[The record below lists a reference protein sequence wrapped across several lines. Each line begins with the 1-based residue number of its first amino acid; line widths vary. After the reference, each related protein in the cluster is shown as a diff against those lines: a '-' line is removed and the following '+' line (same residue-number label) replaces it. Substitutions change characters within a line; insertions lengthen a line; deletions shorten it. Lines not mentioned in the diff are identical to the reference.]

1 MANPIVMPRLGDFMT
16 EGTISKWNKAAGE
29 GVEQG
34 EVICEIES
42 EKLNYQLEAG
52 GSGVLHRVAGEGDVV
67 PVDGIIAYLLAEGE
81 APPAAAEAGAPSD
94 AAQRAAAR
102 RAPSRQAGRRGD
114 SSVPSTPGAR
124 RLAASLDVDIAQ
136 VTPTGPR
143 GRVTEGDVR
152 AFAESQQA
160 APAAAGPR
168 GLPEPA
174 SSDALSGMRKSI
186 ADHMRSS
193 LAGTAQ
199 LSFFMEL
206 DVTEAQRLRKEA
218 SSTSDVTL
226 SIAHVLTKACA
237 GALKR
242 YPALNSVHVRRP
254 DSHLRRRERRRGRI
268 PARGPRRARRAR
280 EPTRRASRRS
290 PGRRPTWRNAQG
302 MALSGPDEVLGG
314 TFTISVLGSVDGFTP
329 ILNSGQSAILGV
341 GKSAE
346 KPVVRDG
353 EIVVRE
359 MITVSL
365 TVDHQVVDGAVAAGF
380 MRRLQQLVERPAALF
395 R

>member
-52 GSGVLHRVAGEGDVV
+52 GAGILHRVAGEGDVV

-174 SSDALSGMRKSI
+174 SSSALSGMRKSI

-193 LAGTAQ
+193 LADTAQ

-218 SSTSDVTL
+218 SSSSDVTL

-242 YPALNSVHVRRP
+242 YPALNSVLSDGQILTFDDVNVGVAVSLREGLVVPVVRGA
-254 DSHLRRRERRRGRI
+254 DAKSIGEIARETTDL
-268 PARGPRRARRAR
+268 ADRARDG
-280 EPTRRASRRS
+280 S
-290 PGRRPTWRNAQG
+290 
-302 MALSGPDEVLGG
+302 LGPDEVLGG

-341 GKSAE
+341 GKSAD

-365 TVDHQVVDGAVAAGF
+365 TVDHQIVDGAVAAGF
-380 MRRLQQLVERPAALF
+380 MRRLQQLVERPASLF

>member
-52 GSGVLHRVAGEGDVV
+52 GAGILHTVAGEGDVV
-67 PVDGIIAYLLAEGE
+67 QVDGIIGYLLAEGE
-81 APPAAAEAGAPSD
+81 APPAAADAGAP
-94 AAQRAAAR
+94 AAAERAAAR
-102 RAPSRQAGRRGD
+102 RAPAKRAGRRSD
-114 SSVPSTPGAR
+114 SGVPSTPGAR
-124 RLAASLDVDIAQ
+124 RLAASLDVDISQ
-136 VTPTGPR
+136 VTATGPR

-160 APAAAGPR
+160 APAKAGPR
-168 GLPEPA
+168 GLPESA
-174 SSDALSGMRKSI
+174 SSAALTGMRKSI

-193 LAGTAQ
+193 LAETAQ

-218 SSTSDVTL
+218 SSDADVTL

-242 YPALNSVHVRRP
+242 YPALNSVMSDGQILTFDDVNAGVAVSLREGLVVPVVRGA
-254 DSHLRRRERRRGRI
+254 DEKSIEQIAAETTDL
-268 PARGPRRARRAR
+268 ADRARAG
-280 EPTRRASRRS
+280 S
-290 PGRRPTWRNAQG
+290 
-302 MALSGPDEVLGG
+302 LGPDEVLGG

-329 ILNSGQSAILGV
+329 ILNAGQSAILGV
-341 GKSAE
+341 GKSAD

-353 EIVVRE
+353 EIVIRE

-380 MRRLQQLVERPAALF
+380 MRRLQQLVERPASLF
-395 R
+395 K

>member
-1 MANPIVMPRLGDFMT
+1 MPRLGDFMT

-34 EVICEIES
+34 EVIAEIES

-52 GSGVLHRVAGEGDVV
+52 GAGILHTVAGEGDVV
-67 PVDGIIAYLLAEGE
+67 PVDGIIGYLLAEGE
-81 APPAAAEAGAPSD
+81 APPSAETSAPAAD
-94 AAQRAAAR
+94 ARRAAAR
-102 RAPSRQAGRRGD
+102 RAPARKAGRRGD
-114 SSVPSTPGAR
+114 SGVPSTPGAR
-124 RLAASLDVDIAQ
+124 RLAASLDVDISQ

-152 AFAESQQA
+152 SFAESQQA
-160 APAAAGPR
+160 APAKAGPR

-193 LAGTAQ
+193 LSSTAQ

-206 DVTEAQRLRKEA
+206 DVTEAQRLRKDA
-218 SSTSDVTL
+218 SSGSDVTL

-242 YPALNSVHVRRP
+242 YPALNSVMSDGQILTFDDVNVGVAVSLREGLVVPVVRGA
-254 DSHLRRRERRRGRI
+254 DAKSIEEIARETTDL
-268 PARGPRRARRAR
+268 ADRARAG
-280 EPTRRASRRS
+280 S
-290 PGRRPTWRNAQG
+290 
-302 MALSGPDEVLGG
+302 LGPDEVLGG

-329 ILNSGQSAILGV
+329 ILNAGQSAILGV
-341 GKSAE
+341 GKSAD

-353 EIVVRE
+353 EIVIRE

-395 R
+395 K

>member
-1 MANPIVMPRLGDFMT
+1 MPRLGDFMT

-34 EVICEIES
+34 EVIAEIES

-52 GSGVLHRVAGEGDVV
+52 GAGILHTVAGEGDVV
-67 PVDGIIAYLLAEGE
+67 PVDGIIGYLLAEGE
-81 APPAAAEAGAPSD
+81 APPSAETSAPAAD
-94 AAQRAAAR
+94 ARRAAAR
-102 RAPSRQAGRRGD
+102 RAPARKAGRRGD
-114 SSVPSTPGAR
+114 SGVPSTPGAR
-124 RLAASLDVDIAQ
+124 RLAASLDVDISQ

-152 AFAESQQA
+152 SFAESQQA
-160 APAAAGPR
+160 APAKAGPR

-193 LAGTAQ
+193 LSSTAQ

-206 DVTEAQRLRKEA
+206 DVTEAQRLRKDA
-218 SSTSDVTL
+218 SSSTDVTL

-242 YPALNSVHVRRP
+242 YPALNSVMADGQVLTFDDVNVGVAVSLREGLVVPVVRGA
-254 DSHLRRRERRRGRI
+254 DAKSIADIARETTDL
-268 PARGPRRARRAR
+268 ADRARAG
-280 EPTRRASRRS
+280 S
-290 PGRRPTWRNAQG
+290 
-302 MALSGPDEVLGG
+302 LGPDEVLGG

-329 ILNSGQSAILGV
+329 ILNAGQSAILGV

-346 KPVVRDG
+346 KPVVRNG
-353 EIVVRE
+353 EIVIRE
-359 MITVSL
+359 IITVSL

-380 MRRLQQLVERPAALF
+380 MRRLQQLVERPASLF

>member
-34 EVICEIES
+34 EVIAEIES

-52 GSGVLHRVAGEGDVV
+52 GAGILHRVAGEGEVV

-81 APPAAAEAGAPSD
+81 APPAAAD
-94 AAQRAAAR
+94 AAAPATAAPRPGGR
-102 RAPSRQAGRRGD
+102 RAPARQAGRRGD
-114 SSVPSTPGAR
+114 SNVPSTPGAR
-124 RLAASLDVDIAQ
+124 RLAASLDVEISQ

-152 AFAESQQA
+152 IFAGSQQA
-160 APAAAGPR
+160 SPAKAGPR

-174 SSDALSGMRKSI
+174 SSAPLSGMRKSI

-193 LAGTAQ
+193 LSNTAQ

-218 SSTSDVTL
+218 SSGTDVTL

-242 YPALNSVHVRRP
+242 YPVLNSVMADGQVLTFDDVNVGVAVSLREGLVVPVVRGA
-254 DSHLRRRERRRGRI
+254 DAKSIEEIARETTDL
-268 PARGPRRARRAR
+268 AERAR
-280 EPTRRASRRS
+280 TGS
-290 PGRRPTWRNAQG
+290 
-302 MALSGPDEVLGG
+302 LGPDEVLGG

-329 ILNSGQSAILGV
+329 ILNAGQSAILGV
-341 GKSAE
+341 GKSTE
-346 KPVVRDG
+346 KPVVRNG

-359 MITVSL
+359 LITVSL

-380 MRRLQQLVERPAALF
+380 MRRLQQLVEQPAPLF
-395 R
+395 K

>member
-34 EVICEIES
+34 EVIAEIES

-52 GSGVLHRVAGEGDVV
+52 GAGILHTVAGEGDVV
-67 PVDGIIAYLLAEGE
+67 PVDGIIGYLLAEGE
-81 APPAAAEAGAPSD
+81 APPSAETSAPAAD
-94 AAQRAAAR
+94 ARRAAAR
-102 RAPSRQAGRRGD
+102 RAPARKAGRRGD
-114 SSVPSTPGAR
+114 PGVPSTPGAR
-124 RLAASLDVDIAQ
+124 RLAASLEVDISQ

-160 APAAAGPR
+160 APAKAGPR

-193 LAGTAQ
+193 LSDTAQ

-206 DVTEAQRLRKEA
+206 DVTEAQRLRKDA
-218 SSTSDVTL
+218 SSGSDVTL

-237 GALKR
+237 GALQR
-242 YPALNSVHVRRP
+242 YPALNSVMADGQILTFDDVNVGVAVSLREGLVVPVVRGA
-254 DSHLRRRERRRGRI
+254 DAKSIEEIAGETTDL
-268 PARGPRRARRAR
+268 ADRARAGSLR
-280 EPTRRASRRS
+280 
-290 PGRRPTWRNAQG
+290 
-302 MALSGPDEVLGG
+302 PDEVLGG

-329 ILNSGQSAILGV
+329 ILNAGQSAILGV

-353 EIVVRE
+353 EIVIRE

-380 MRRLQQLVERPAALF
+380 MRRLQQLVERPASLF
-395 R
+395 K

>member
-16 EGTISKWNKAAGE
+16 EGTISKWNKDAGE

-34 EVICEIES
+34 EVIAEIES

-52 GSGVLHRVAGEGDVV
+52 GAGILHRVAGEGDVV

-81 APPAAAEAGAPSD
+81 SPPVAEASAPAA

-102 RAPSRQAGRRGD
+102 RAPARKAGRRGD
-114 SSVPSTPGAR
+114 SGVPSTPGAR
-124 RLAASLDVDIAQ
+124 RLAASMDVDISQ

-160 APAAAGPR
+160 APAKTGPR

-174 SSDALSGMRKSI
+174 SSAALTGMRKSI

-193 LAGTAQ
+193 LANTAQ

-218 SSTSDVTL
+218 SSDSDVTL

-242 YPALNSVHVRRP
+242 YPALNSVMSDGQILTFDEVNVGVAVSLREGLVVPVVRGA
-254 DSHLRRRERRRGRI
+254 DAKSIEEIARETTDL
-268 PARGPRRARRAR
+268 ADRARAG
-280 EPTRRASRRS
+280 SI
-290 PGRRPTWRNAQG
+290 
-302 MALSGPDEVLGG
+302 GPDEFLGG

-329 ILNSGQSAILGV
+329 ILNAGQSAILGV

-353 EIVVRE
+353 EIVIRE

-380 MRRLQQLVERPAALF
+380 MRRLQQLVERPASLF
-395 R
+395 K

>member
-52 GSGVLHRVAGEGDVV
+52 GAGILHTVAGEGDVV
-67 PVDGIIAYLLAEGE
+67 PVDGVIAYLLADGE
-81 APPAAAEAGAPSD
+81 APPAADDAGAP
-94 AAQRAAAR
+94 AAAERAAAR
-102 RAPSRQAGRRGD
+102 TAPAKRAGRRSD
-114 SSVPSTPGAR
+114 SGVPSTPGAR
-124 RLAASLDVDIAQ
+124 RLAASLDVDISQ
-136 VTPTGPR
+136 VTATGPR

-160 APAAAGPR
+160 APSKSGPR

-174 SSDALSGMRKSI
+174 SSTALTGMRKSI

-193 LAGTAQ
+193 LSDTAQ

-218 SSTSDVTL
+218 SSGSDVTL

-242 YPALNSVHVRRP
+242 YPALNSVMSDGQILTFDDVNAGVAVSLREGLVVPVVRGA
-254 DSHLRRRERRRGRI
+254 DEKSIEQIAAETTDL
-268 PARGPRRARRAR
+268 ADRARAG
-280 EPTRRASRRS
+280 S
-290 PGRRPTWRNAQG
+290 
-302 MALSGPDEVLGG
+302 LGPDEVLGG

-329 ILNSGQSAILGV
+329 ILNAGQSAILGV

-353 EIVVRE
+353 EIVIRE

-380 MRRLQQLVERPAALF
+380 MRRLQQLVERPASLF
-395 R
+395 K

>member
-16 EGTISKWNKAAGE
+16 EGTISKWNKDAGE

-34 EVICEIES
+34 EVIAEIES

-52 GSGVLHRVAGEGDVV
+52 GAGILHRVAGEGDVV

-81 APPAAAEAGAPSD
+81 SPPVAEASAPAA

-102 RAPSRQAGRRGD
+102 RAPARKAGRRGD
-114 SSVPSTPGAR
+114 SGVPSTPGAR
-124 RLAASLDVDIAQ
+124 RLAASLDVDISQ

-160 APAAAGPR
+160 APAKTGPR

-174 SSDALSGMRKSI
+174 SSAALTGMRKSI

-193 LAGTAQ
+193 LANTAQ

-218 SSTSDVTL
+218 SSDSDVTL

-242 YPALNSVHVRRP
+242 YPALNSVMSDGQVLTFDEVNVGVAVSLREGLVVPVVRGA
-254 DSHLRRRERRRGRI
+254 DAKGIEEIARETTDL
-268 PARGPRRARRAR
+268 ADRARAG
-280 EPTRRASRRS
+280 SI
-290 PGRRPTWRNAQG
+290 
-302 MALSGPDEVLGG
+302 GPDEFLGG

-329 ILNSGQSAILGV
+329 ILNAGQSAILGV

-353 EIVVRE
+353 EIVIRE

-380 MRRLQQLVERPAALF
+380 MRRLQQLVERPASLF
-395 R
+395 K

>member
-52 GSGVLHRVAGEGDVV
+52 GAGILHTVAGEGDVV

-81 APPAAAEAGAPSD
+81 APPAAEASAPAAAAE
-94 AAQRAAAR
+94 RAAAR
-102 RAPSRQAGRRGD
+102 RAPARKAGRRGD

-124 RLAASLDVDIAQ
+124 RLASSLDVDISQ

-152 AFAESQQA
+152 TFAGSQQA
-160 APAAAGPR
+160 APAKSGPR

-174 SSDALSGMRKSI
+174 SSAALSGMRKSI

-206 DVTEAQRLRKEA
+206 DVTEAQRLRKDA
-218 SSTSDVTL
+218 SSDSDVTL

-242 YPALNSVHVRRP
+242 YPALNSVMADGQILTFDEVNVGVAVSLREGLVVPVVRRA
-254 DSHLRRRERRRGRI
+254 DDKTIEAIAKETTDL
-268 PARGPRRARRAR
+268 ADRARDG
-280 EPTRRASRRS
+280 S
-290 PGRRPTWRNAQG
+290 
-302 MALSGPDEVLGG
+302 LGPDEVLGG

-329 ILNSGQSAILGV
+329 ILNAGQSAILGV

-353 EIVVRE
+353 EIVIRE
-359 MITVSL
+359 IITVSL

-395 R
+395 K

>member
-34 EVICEIES
+34 EVIAEIES

-52 GSGVLHRVAGEGDVV
+52 GAGILHTVAGEGDVV
-67 PVDGIIAYLLAEGE
+67 AVDGIIGYLLAEGE
-81 APPAAAEAGAPSD
+81 APPSAETSAPAAD
-94 AAQRAAAR
+94 ARRAVAR
-102 RAPSRQAGRRGD
+102 RAPARKAGRRGD
-114 SSVPSTPGAR
+114 TGVPSTPGAR
-124 RLAASLDVDIAQ
+124 RLAASLDVDISQ

-160 APAAAGPR
+160 APAKTGPR

-174 SSDALSGMRKSI
+174 SSNALSGMRKSI

-193 LAGTAQ
+193 LSNTAQ

-206 DVTEAQRLRKEA
+206 DVTEAQRLRKDA
-218 SSTSDVTL
+218 SSDSDVTL

-237 GALKR
+237 GALQR
-242 YPALNSVHVRRP
+242 YPALNSVMADGQILTFDDVNVGVAVSLREGLVVPVVRRA
-254 DSHLRRRERRRGRI
+254 DAKSIEEIAGETTDL
-268 PARGPRRARRAR
+268 ADRARAGSLR
-280 EPTRRASRRS
+280 
-290 PGRRPTWRNAQG
+290 
-302 MALSGPDEVLGG
+302 PDEVLGG

-329 ILNSGQSAILGV
+329 ILNAGQSAILGV
-341 GKSAE
+341 GKSVD

-353 EIVVRE
+353 EIVIRE

-380 MRRLQQLVERPAALF
+380 MRRLQQFVERPAALF
-395 R
+395 K

>member
-1 MANPIVMPRLGDFMT
+1 MPRLGDFMT

-29 GVEQG
+29 GVAQG
-34 EVICEIES
+34 EVIAEIES

-52 GSGVLHRVAGEGDVV
+52 GAGILHTVAGEGDVV
-67 PVDGIIAYLLAEGE
+67 AVDGIIGYLLAEGE
-81 APPAAAEAGAPSD
+81 APPAAETSAPAAD
-94 AAQRAAAR
+94 ARRAAAR
-102 RAPSRQAGRRGD
+102 RAPARKAGRRGD
-114 SSVPSTPGAR
+114 TGVPSTPGAR
-124 RLAASLDVDIAQ
+124 RLAASLDVDISQ

-160 APAAAGPR
+160 APEKAGPR

-174 SSDALSGMRKSI
+174 SSTALSGMRKSI

-193 LAGTAQ
+193 LSNTAQ

-218 SSTSDVTL
+218 SSDSDVTL

-242 YPALNSVHVRRP
+242 YPALNSVMADGQILTFDEVNVGVAVSLREGLVVPVVRGA
-254 DSHLRRRERRRGRI
+254 DEKSIEEIAGETTDL
-268 PARGPRRARRAR
+268 ADRARAG
-280 EPTRRASRRS
+280 S
-290 PGRRPTWRNAQG
+290 
-302 MALSGPDEVLGG
+302 LGPDEVLGG

-329 ILNSGQSAILGV
+329 ILNAGQSAILGV
-341 GKSAE
+341 GKSAD

-353 EIVVRE
+353 EIVIRE

-395 R
+395 RP

>member
-16 EGTISKWNKAAGE
+16 EGTISKWNKAAGD
-29 GVEQG
+29 GVDQG

-52 GSGVLHRVAGEGDVV
+52 GAGILHTVAGEGDVV
-67 PVDGIIAYLLAEGE
+67 PVDGVIAYLLAEGE
-81 APPAAAEAGAPSD
+81 APPAADDSGAP
-94 AAQRAAAR
+94 AAAERAAAR
-102 RAPSRQAGRRGD
+102 RAPERKAGRRDD
-114 SSVPSTPGAR
+114 SGVPSTPGAR
-124 RLAASLDVDIAQ
+124 RLAASLDVNISQ
-136 VTPTGPR
+136 VTATGPR

-160 APAAAGPR
+160 APAKAGPR

-174 SSDALSGMRKSI
+174 SSAALTGMRKSI

-193 LAGTAQ
+193 LADTAQ

-218 SSTSDVTL
+218 SSGADVTL

-242 YPALNSVHVRRP
+242 YPAINSVMSDGQILTFDDVNVGVAVSLREGLVVPVVRGA
-254 DSHLRRRERRRGRI
+254 DEKTIEQIAVETTDL
-268 PARGPRRARRAR
+268 ADRARDG
-280 EPTRRASRRS
+280 S
-290 PGRRPTWRNAQG
+290 
-302 MALSGPDEVLGG
+302 LGPDEVLGG

-329 ILNSGQSAILGV
+329 ILNAGQSAILGV

-353 EIVVRE
+353 EIVIRE

-380 MRRLQQLVERPAALF
+380 MRRLQQLVERPASLF
-395 R
+395 K

>member
-52 GSGVLHRVAGEGDVV
+52 GAGILHRVAGEGDVV

-81 APPAAAEAGAPSD
+81 APPVAETSAPAAG
-94 AAQRAAAR
+94 AQRAEARQAPAR
-102 RAPSRQAGRRGD
+102 RAGRRGD

-136 VTPTGPR
+136 VTATGPR

-152 AFAESQQA
+152 AFAESQQT

-193 LAGTAQ
+193 LSDTAQ

-218 SSTSDVTL
+218 SSSSDVTL

-242 YPALNSVHVRRP
+242 YPALNSVLS
-254 DSHLRRRERRRGRI
+254 DGRI
-268 PARGPRRARRAR
+268 LTFDDVNVGVAVSLREGLVVPVVRGADAKSIEEIAR
-280 EPTRRASRRS
+280 ETTDLAEHARDGS
-290 PGRRPTWRNAQG
+290 
-302 MALSGPDEVLGG
+302 LGPDEVLGG

-341 GKSAE
+341 GKSAD

-380 MRRLQQLVERPAALF
+380 MRRLQQLVERPAPLF

>member
-34 EVICEIES
+34 EVIAEIES

-52 GSGVLHRVAGEGDVV
+52 GAGILHTVAGEGDVV
-67 PVDGIIAYLLAEGE
+67 AVDGIIGYLLAEGE
-81 APPAAAEAGAPSD
+81 APPSAETSAPAAD
-94 AAQRAAAR
+94 ARRAAAR
-102 RAPSRQAGRRGD
+102 RAPARKAGRRGD
-114 SSVPSTPGAR
+114 SGVPSTPGAR
-124 RLAASLDVDIAQ
+124 RLAASLEVDISQ

-160 APAAAGPR
+160 STEKAGPR

-174 SSDALSGMRKSI
+174 SSTALSGMRKSI

-193 LAGTAQ
+193 LSNTAQ

-206 DVTEAQRLRKEA
+206 DVTEAQRLRKDA
-218 SSTSDVTL
+218 SSDSDVTL

-242 YPALNSVHVRRP
+242 YPALNSVMSDGQILTFDDVNVGVAVSLREGLVVPVVRGA
-254 DSHLRRRERRRGRI
+254 DEKSIADIARETTDL
-268 PARGPRRARRAR
+268 ADRARAG
-280 EPTRRASRRS
+280 S
-290 PGRRPTWRNAQG
+290 
-302 MALSGPDEVLGG
+302 LGPDEVLGG

-329 ILNSGQSAILGV
+329 ILNAGQSAILGV
-341 GKSAE
+341 GKSVD

-353 EIVVRE
+353 EIVIRE

-395 R
+395 K

>member
-1 MANPIVMPRLGDFMT
+1 MPRLGDFMT

-34 EVICEIES
+34 EVIAEIES

-52 GSGVLHRVAGEGDVV
+52 GAGILHTVAGEGDVV
-67 PVDGIIAYLLAEGE
+67 AVDGIIGYLLAEGE
-81 APPAAAEAGAPSD
+81 APPSAETSAPAAD
-94 AAQRAAAR
+94 ARRAAAR
-102 RAPSRQAGRRGD
+102 RAPARKAGRRGD
-114 SSVPSTPGAR
+114 SGVPSTPGAR
-124 RLAASLDVDIAQ
+124 RLASSLEVDISQ

-152 AFAESQQA
+152 SFAESQQA
-160 APAAAGPR
+160 APAKAGPR

-174 SSDALSGMRKSI
+174 GSNALSGMRKSI

-193 LAGTAQ
+193 LSNTAQ

-206 DVTEAQRLRKEA
+206 DVTEAQRLRKDA
-218 SSTSDVTL
+218 SSDSDVTL

-242 YPALNSVHVRRP
+242 YPALNSVMADGQILTFEDVNVGVAVSLREGLVVPVVRGADEKSIP
-254 DSHLRRRERRRGRI
+254 DIARETTDL
-268 PARGPRRARRAR
+268 ADRARAG
-280 EPTRRASRRS
+280 S
-290 PGRRPTWRNAQG
+290 
-302 MALSGPDEVLGG
+302 LGPDEVLGG

-329 ILNSGQSAILGV
+329 ILNAGQSAILGV
-341 GKSAE
+341 GKSAD

-353 EIVVRE
+353 EIVIRE
-359 MITVSL
+359 IITVSL

-395 R
+395 K

>member
-1 MANPIVMPRLGDFMT
+1 M
-16 EGTISKWNKAAGE
+16 
-29 GVEQG
+29 
-34 EVICEIES
+34 
-42 EKLNYQLEAG
+42 
-52 GSGVLHRVAGEGDVV
+52 
-67 PVDGIIAYLLAEGE
+67 
-81 APPAAAEAGAPSD
+81 
-94 AAQRAAAR
+94 
-102 RAPSRQAGRRGD
+102 
-114 SSVPSTPGAR
+114 PSTPGAR
-124 RLAASLDVDIAQ
+124 RLAASLDVDISQ
-136 VTPTGPR
+136 VTATGPR

-160 APAAAGPR
+160 GPEKAGPR
-168 GLPEPA
+168 GLPEP
-174 SSDALSGMRKSI
+174 SSTAALSGMRKSI

-193 LAGTAQ
+193 LSGTAQ

-218 SSTSDVTL
+218 SSGSEVTL

-242 YPALNSVHVRRP
+242 YPALNSVLADGQVLTFDEVNVGVAVSLRDGLVVPVVRGA
-254 DSHLRRRERRRGRI
+254 DGKSIEEIARETTDL
-268 PARGPRRARRAR
+268 AERARN
-280 EPTRRASRRS
+280 
-290 PGRRPTWRNAQG
+290 G
-302 MALSGPDEVLGG
+302 ALGPDEVLGG

-329 ILNSGQSAILGV
+329 ILNAGQSAILGV

-353 EIVVRE
+353 EIVIRE

>member
-29 GVEQG
+29 GVAQG
-34 EVICEIES
+34 EVIAEIES

-52 GSGVLHRVAGEGDVV
+52 GAGVLHRVAGEGDVV
-67 PVDGIIAYLLAEGE
+67 PVDGIIGYLLAEGE
-81 APPAAAEAGAPSD
+81 APPEAATSAPAAAAP
-94 AAQRAAAR
+94 RPGAR
-102 RAPSRQAGRRGD
+102 RAPDRQSGRRGG

-136 VTPTGPR
+136 VTATGPR

-152 AFAESQQA
+152 TFAESQQDI
-160 APAAAGPR
+160 PAKTGPR
-168 GLPEPA
+168 GLPEP
-174 SSDALSGMRKSI
+174 SSAAALSGMRKSI
-186 ADHMRSS
+186 ADHMRAS
-193 LAGTAQ
+193 LSNTAQ

-218 SSTSDVTL
+218 SSGSDVTL
-226 SIAHVLTKACA
+226 SIAHVLTKACS

-242 YPALNSVHVRRP
+242 YPALNSVMVDGQILTFDDVNVGVAVSLREGLVVPVVRGA
-254 DSHLRRRERRRGRI
+254 DGMSIEEIARETTEL
-268 PARGPRRARRAR
+268 AERAR
-280 EPTRRASRRS
+280 T
-290 PGRRPTWRNAQG
+290 G
-302 MALSGPDEVLGG
+302 ALGPDEVLGG
-314 TFTISVLGSVDGFTP
+314 TFTISVLGTVDGFTP
-329 ILNSGQSAILGV
+329 ILNAGQSAILGV

-353 EIVVRE
+353 EVVVRE

-380 MRRLQQLVERPAALF
+380 MRRLQQLVERPASLF

>member
-52 GSGVLHRVAGEGDVV
+52 DAGILHTVAGEGDVV
-67 PVDGIIAYLLAEGE
+67 PVDGIIGYLLAEGE
-81 APPAAAEAGAPSD
+81 APPASADAGAPSD

-102 RAPSRQAGRRGD
+102 RAPARRAGRRGD

-168 GLPEPA
+168 GLPEPS
-174 SSDALSGMRKSI
+174 SSDTLSGMRKSI

-193 LAGTAQ
+193 LSGTAQ

-218 SSTSDVTL
+218 SSASDVTL

-242 YPALNSVHVRRP
+242 YPALNSVLSDGRLLTFDDVNVGVAVALREGLVVPVVRGA
-254 DSHLRRRERRRGRI
+254 DGKSIEEIARETTDL
-268 PARGPRRARRAR
+268 ADRARA
-280 EPTRRASRRS
+280 
-290 PGRRPTWRNAQG
+290 G
-302 MALSGPDEVLGG
+302 ALGPDEVLGG

-329 ILNSGQSAILGV
+329 ILNAGQSAILGV
-341 GKSAE
+341 GKSAD

-380 MRRLQQLVERPAALF
+380 MRRLQQLVERPAPLF

>member
-1 MANPIVMPRLGDFMT
+1 MANPIIMPRLGDFMT

-34 EVICEIES
+34 EVIAEIES

-52 GSGVLHRVAGEGDVV
+52 GAGILHRVAGEGEVV
-67 PVDGIIAYLLAEGE
+67 PVDGIIAYLLSEGE
-81 APPAAAEAGAPSD
+81 APPEAATSAPAAAAP
-94 AAQRAAAR
+94 RPGAR
-102 RAPSRQAGRRGD
+102 RATSRQADRQGG

-124 RLAASLDVDIAQ
+124 RLAASLEVDISK

-160 APAAAGPR
+160 SPAKAGPR

-193 LAGTAQ
+193 LTNTAQ

-206 DVTEAQRLRKEA
+206 DVTEAQMLRKEA
-218 SSTSDVTL
+218 SSGSDVTL

-242 YPALNSVHVRRP
+242 YPALNSVLSDGQILTFDDVNVGVAVSLREGLVVPVVRGT
-254 DSHLRRRERRRGRI
+254 DAKSIEEIARETTDM
-268 PARGPRRARRAR
+268 ADRARAG
-280 EPTRRASRRS
+280 S
-290 PGRRPTWRNAQG
+290 
-302 MALSGPDEVLGG
+302 LGPDEVLGG

-346 KPVVRDG
+346 KPVVRNG
-353 EIVVRE
+353 EIVIRE

-380 MRRLQQLVERPAALF
+380 MRRLQQLVERPASLF
-395 R
+395 K

>member
-34 EVICEIES
+34 EVIAEIES

-52 GSGVLHRVAGEGDVV
+52 GAGILHTVAGEGDVV

-81 APPAAAEAGAPSD
+81 APPAAETSAPAAAAE
-94 AAQRAAAR
+94 RAAAR
-102 RAPSRQAGRRGD
+102 RAPAKKAGRRSD
-114 SSVPSTPGAR
+114 SGVPSTPGAR
-124 RLAASLDVDIAQ
+124 RLAANLEVDIAQ

-160 APAAAGPR
+160 APEKAGPR
-168 GLPEPA
+168 GLPEP
-174 SSDALSGMRKSI
+174 SSSTALSGMRKSI

-218 SSTSDVTL
+218 SSGTDVTL

-242 YPALNSVHVRRP
+242 YPPLNSVMSDGQLLTFDDVNIGVAVSLREGLVVPVVRGA
-254 DSHLRRRERRRGRI
+254 DDKTVEQIARETTGL
-268 PARGPRRARRAR
+268 ADRARDG
-280 EPTRRASRRS
+280 S
-290 PGRRPTWRNAQG
+290 
-302 MALSGPDEVLGG
+302 LGPDEVLGG

-329 ILNSGQSAILGV
+329 ILNAGQSAILGV
-341 GKSAE
+341 GKSAD

-380 MRRLQQLVERPAALF
+380 MRRLQQLVERPASLF
-395 R
+395 K

>member
-34 EVICEIES
+34 EVIAEIES

-52 GSGVLHRVAGEGDVV
+52 GAGILHRVAGEGDVV

-81 APPAAAEAGAPSD
+81 SPPVAEASAPAA

-102 RAPSRQAGRRGD
+102 RAPARKAGRRGD
-114 SSVPSTPGAR
+114 SGVPSTPGAR
-124 RLAASLDVDIAQ
+124 RLAASMDVDISQ

-160 APAAAGPR
+160 APAKTGPR

-174 SSDALSGMRKSI
+174 SSAALSGMRKSI

-193 LAGTAQ
+193 LANTAQ

-218 SSTSDVTL
+218 SSDSAVTL

-242 YPALNSVHVRRP
+242 YPALNSVMSDGQILTFDEVNVGVAVSLREGLVVPVVRGA
-254 DSHLRRRERRRGRI
+254 DAKSIEEIARETTDL
-268 PARGPRRARRAR
+268 AERARAG
-280 EPTRRASRRS
+280 SI
-290 PGRRPTWRNAQG
+290 
-302 MALSGPDEVLGG
+302 GPDEFLGG

-329 ILNSGQSAILGV
+329 ILNAGQSAILGV

-353 EIVVRE
+353 EIVIRE

-380 MRRLQQLVERPAALF
+380 MRRLQQLVERPASLF
-395 R
+395 K

>member
-34 EVICEIES
+34 EVIAEIES

-52 GSGVLHRVAGEGDVV
+52 GAGILHTVAGEGDVV
-67 PVDGIIAYLLAEGE
+67 PVDGIIGYLLAEGE
-81 APPAAAEAGAPSD
+81 APPSAEASAPAAD
-94 AAQRAAAR
+94 ARRAAAR
-102 RAPSRQAGRRGD
+102 RAPARKAGRRGD
-114 SSVPSTPGAR
+114 SGVPSTPGAR
-124 RLAASLDVDIAQ
+124 RLAASLEVDISQ

-160 APAAAGPR
+160 APAKTGPR

-174 SSDALSGMRKSI
+174 SSTALSGMRKSI

-193 LAGTAQ
+193 LSDTAQ

-206 DVTEAQRLRKEA
+206 DVTEAQRLRKDA
-218 SSTSDVTL
+218 SSDSDVTL

-242 YPALNSVHVRRP
+242 YPALNSVMSDGQILTFDEVNVGVAVSLREGLVVPVVRGA
-254 DSHLRRRERRRGRI
+254 DEKSIADIARETTDL
-268 PARGPRRARRAR
+268 ADRARAGSLR
-280 EPTRRASRRS
+280 
-290 PGRRPTWRNAQG
+290 
-302 MALSGPDEVLGG
+302 PDEVLGG

-329 ILNSGQSAILGV
+329 ILNAGQSAILGV

-353 EIVVRE
+353 EIVIRE

-395 R
+395 K

>member
-16 EGTISKWNKAAGE
+16 EGTISKWNKDAGE

-34 EVICEIES
+34 EVIAEIES

-52 GSGVLHRVAGEGDVV
+52 GAGILHRVAGEGDVV

-81 APPAAAEAGAPSD
+81 SPPVAEASAPAA

-102 RAPSRQAGRRGD
+102 RAPARKAGRRGD
-114 SSVPSTPGAR
+114 SGVPSTPGAR
-124 RLAASLDVDIAQ
+124 RLAASMDVDISQ

-160 APAAAGPR
+160 APAKTGPR

-174 SSDALSGMRKSI
+174 SSAALSGMRKSI

-193 LAGTAQ
+193 LSNTAQ

-218 SSTSDVTL
+218 SSDSAVTL

-242 YPALNSVHVRRP
+242 YPALNSVMSDGQILTFDEVNVGVAVSLREGLVVPVVRGA
-254 DSHLRRRERRRGRI
+254 DAKSIEEIARETTDL
-268 PARGPRRARRAR
+268 AERARAG
-280 EPTRRASRRS
+280 SI
-290 PGRRPTWRNAQG
+290 
-302 MALSGPDEVLGG
+302 GPDEFLGG

-329 ILNSGQSAILGV
+329 ILNAGQSAILGV

-353 EIVVRE
+353 EIVIRE

-380 MRRLQQLVERPAALF
+380 MRRLQQLVERPASLF
-395 R
+395 K